1 MLEVRE
7 RKTETD
13 KDKPSVLLSVAF
25 PREWGLSVP
34 RAMETG
40 Y

>member
-1 MLEVRE
+1 MLEARE
-7 RKTETD
+7 RKKDRD
-13 KDKPSVLLSVAF
+13 KDKPSLLLSVAF